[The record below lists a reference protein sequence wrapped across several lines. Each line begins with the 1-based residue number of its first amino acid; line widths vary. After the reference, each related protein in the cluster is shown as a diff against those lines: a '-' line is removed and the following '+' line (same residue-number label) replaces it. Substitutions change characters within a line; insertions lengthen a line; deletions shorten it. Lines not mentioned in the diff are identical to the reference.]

1 MFKSFAGD
9 GYNKES
15 AKDLMSLFTS
25 VPEISAVSLKQDSP
39 LMNNQ
44 KADFEIDDKN
54 VTMKV

>member
-39 LMNNQ
+39 LMN
-44 KADFEIDDKN
+44 I
-54 VTMKV
+54 

>member
-9 GYNKES
+9 VGYNKES

-39 LMNNQ
+39 LMNN
-44 KADFEIDDKN
+44 
-54 VTMKV
+54 